1 MNELNKFLKFAKDI
15 VVKPDSDIE
24 NKIINKIKNL
34 SDEDKAV
41 LDDGFMDFLK
51 KYNSRLYLFKKKLK
65 ENCGLIVLFSLL
77 GIGTSV
83 FLLIEYKNYRKKI
96 KNKWKKFKKIIYIIF
111 KSSKTGARIIKLKN
125 RMTFYKIQNKKLKN
139 K

>member
-77 GIGTSV
+77 GIGTGV

-96 KNKWKKFKKIIYIIF
+96 KNKWKKFKKIIYNI
-111 KSSKTGARIIKLKN
+111 
-125 RMTFYKIQNKKLKN
+125 
-139 K
+139 